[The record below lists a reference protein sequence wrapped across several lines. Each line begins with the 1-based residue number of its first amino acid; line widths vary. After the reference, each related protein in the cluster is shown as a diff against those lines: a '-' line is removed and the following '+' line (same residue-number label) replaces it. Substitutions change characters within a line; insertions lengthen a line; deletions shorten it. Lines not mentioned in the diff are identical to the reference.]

1 MTKISKIEEI
11 IEDAKNGKMFLL
23 VDSEDRENEG
33 DLIIPAQKSTPEA
46 ISFMAK
52 HGRGLI
58 CLCLTEDRVKK
69 LKLPL
74 MNPNN
79 WGKKT
84 TAFTVS
90 IEASKNIT
98 TGISA
103 FERNTTVH
111 AAINSNFKDG
121 DISSPGHMF
130 PLIGWDGGV
139 LTRAGH
145 TEAAIDISRL
155 ANLDLSAVICEVMK
169 DDGHM
174 ARLPDLMTFAE
185 EHNLRIGTIRDL
197 IAYRINHDLVVKEIS
212 VNSEFWLSN
221 PITEG
226 FILTLFENSLDGSK
240 HATLHLGNLEKDK
253 SILTR
258 VHPIQSFDDIIFNL
272 DNPKTKDL
280 KSSLEKIKKNGS
292 GMVVLINNPILQGMS
307 NLNLDEE
314 LKYYGL
320 GAQMIKHHDINNIII
335 LSNSNYKGIDISIY
349 GINVTGVEV
358 INNDK

>member
-1 MTKISKIEEI
+1 MIKISKIEEI

-58 CLCLTEDRVKK
+58 CLCLTEERVKK

-90 IEASKNIT
+90 IEASENIT

-111 AAINSNFKDG
+111 AAINPNYKDG

-155 ANLDLSAVICEVMK
+155 ANLDPSAVICEVMK

-174 ARLPDLMTFAE
+174 ARLPDLMTYAE
-185 EHNLRIGTIRDL
+185 EHNLKIGTIRDL
-197 IAYRINHDLVVKEIS
+197 IAYRINNDLVLNEIS
-212 VNSEFWLSN
+212 SNSDFSFNN

-226 FILTLFENSLDGSK
+226 FVLTLFENSLDGSK
-240 HATLHLGNLEKDK
+240 HATLHLGNMEKDK
-253 SILTR
+253 NILIR

-272 DNPKTKDL
+272 DNPKTNDL
-280 KSSLEKIKKNGS
+280 KNSLEKIKLNGT
-292 GMVVLINNPILQGMS
+292 GMVVLINNPILQGIG
-307 NLNLDEE
+307 NLNMDEE

-320 GAQMIKHHDINNIII
+320 GAQMIKHHKINTITI
-335 LSNSNYKGIDISIY
+335 LSNSNYKGIDLSIY
-349 GINVTGVEV
+349 GINVKGVEKIKNV
-358 INNDK
+358 K

>member
-1 MTKISKIEEI
+1 MIKISKIEEI

-58 CLCLTEDRVKK
+58 CLCLTEERVKK

-90 IEASKNIT
+90 IEASENIT

-111 AAINSNFKDG
+111 AAINPNYKDG

-155 ANLDLSAVICEVMK
+155 ANLDPSAVICEVMK

-174 ARLPDLMTFAE
+174 ARLPDLMTYAE
-185 EHNLRIGTIRDL
+185 EHNLKIGTIRDL
-197 IAYRINHDLVVKEIS
+197 IAYRINNDLVLNEIS
-212 VNSEFWLSN
+212 SNSDFSFNN

-226 FILTLFENSLDGSK
+226 FVLTLFENSLDGSK
-240 HATLHLGNLEKDK
+240 HATLHLGNMEKDK
-253 SILTR
+253 NILIR

-272 DNPKTKDL
+272 DNPKTNDL
-280 KSSLEKIKKNGS
+280 KNSLEKIKINGS
-292 GMVVLINNPILQGMS
+292 GMVVLINNPILQGIG
-307 NLNLDEE
+307 NLNMDEE

-320 GAQMIKHHDINNIII
+320 GAQMIKHHKINTITI
-335 LSNSNYKGIDISIY
+335 LSNSNYKGIDLSIY
-349 GINVTGVEV
+349 GINVKGVEKIKNV
-358 INNDK
+358 K

>member
-1 MTKISKIEEI
+1 MIKISKIEEI

-52 HGRGLI
+52 NGRGLI
-58 CLCLTEDRVKK
+58 CLCLTEERVKK

-90 IEASKNIT
+90 IEASENIT

-111 AAINSNFKDG
+111 AAINPNYKDG
-121 DISSPGHMF
+121 VISSPGHMF
-130 PLIGWDGGV
+130 PLISWDGGV

-155 ANLDLSAVICEVMK
+155 ANLDPSAVICEVMK

-174 ARLPDLMTFAE
+174 ARLPDLMTYAE
-185 EHNLRIGTIRDL
+185 EHNLKIGTIRDL
-197 IAYRINHDLVVKEIS
+197 IAYRINNDLVLNEIS
-212 VNSEFWLSN
+212 SNSDFSFNN

-226 FILTLFENSLDGSK
+226 FVLTLFENSLDGSK
-240 HATLHLGNLEKDK
+240 HATLHLGNMEKDK
-253 SILTR
+253 NILIR

-272 DNPKTKDL
+272 DNPKTNDL
-280 KSSLEKIKKNGS
+280 KNSLEKIKLNGS
-292 GMVVLINNPILQGMS
+292 GMVVLINNPILQGIG
-307 NLNLDEE
+307 NLNMDEE

-320 GAQMIKHHDINNIII
+320 GAQMIKHHKINTITI
-335 LSNSNYKGIDISIY
+335 LSNSNYKGIDLSIY
-349 GINVTGVEV
+349 GINVKGVEQIKNV
-358 INNDK
+358 K

>member
-1 MTKISKIEEI
+1 
-11 IEDAKNGKMFLL
+11 
-23 VDSEDRENEG
+23 
-33 DLIIPAQKSTPEA
+33 
-46 ISFMAK
+46 
-52 HGRGLI
+52 
-58 CLCLTEDRVKK
+58 
-69 LKLPL
+69 

-90 IEASKNIT
+90 IEASENIT

-197 IAYRINHDLVVKEIS
+197 IAYRINNDLVVKEIS

-226 FILTLFENSLDGSK
+226 FTLTLFENSLDGSK

-320 GAQMIKHHDINNIII
+320 GAQMIKHHNINNIII
-335 LSNSNYKGIDISIY
+335 LSNSNYKGIDLSIY

>member
-280 KSSLEKIKKNGS
+280 KSSLEKIKK
-292 GMVVLINNPILQGMS
+292 MAAEWL
-307 NLNLDEE
+307 
-314 LKYYGL
+314 Y
-320 GAQMIKHHDINNIII
+320 
-335 LSNSNYKGIDISIY
+335 
-349 GINVTGVEV
+349 
-358 INNDK
+358 

>member
-1 MTKISKIEEI
+1 
-11 IEDAKNGKMFLL
+11 
-23 VDSEDRENEG
+23 
-33 DLIIPAQKSTPEA
+33 
-46 ISFMAK
+46 
-52 HGRGLI
+52 
-58 CLCLTEDRVKK
+58 
-69 LKLPL
+69 
-74 MNPNN
+74 
-79 WGKKT
+79 
-84 TAFTVS
+84 
-90 IEASKNIT
+90 
-98 TGISA
+98 
-103 FERNTTVH
+103 
-111 AAINSNFKDG
+111 
-121 DISSPGHMF
+121 MF

-335 LSNSNYKGIDISIY
+335 LSNSNYKGIDLSIY